1 MAVVVVAC
9 SRPGAE
15 LRAATTTTPTTT
27 TRAPTTTTIATTT
40 TAESTTTVPEKGWLV
55 VQGVGDVNLD
65 PSYIPALAERGYE
78 WAWSGL
84 DGLFLHDNLTVIAL
98 ECSPSALGVAE
109 PKAFTFQCPDGM
121 PEMST
126 AGVDVTNLGNNHS
139 QDFGKEAMLDGRQR
153 LLDAGLN
160 PVGTGADATEAT
172 GFARFEIEGWK
183 VAVLGF
189 GGVQP
194 HDGWIATTDQPGM
207 ADGDTLETMIAA
219 VTAADEW
226 ADWIVVAIHWGQ
238 ELDLEPRPDDVERT
252 RAMIEVGADVVF
264 GHHAH
269 RLQPFEIVGD
279 RPVFWGL
286 GNFVWP
292 RITDAGAE
300 SAVGRVV
307 ISPGG
312 DINGCLVPVEIE
324 SSGHPVLT
332 VEPAC
337 DVGL

>member
-1 MAVVVVAC
+1 MAVAVVAC
-9 SRPGAE
+9 SRPEAE

-27 TRAPTTTTIATTT
+27 TAAPTTTEPA
-40 TAESTTTVPEKGWLV
+40 KGWLV
-55 VQGVGDVNLD
+55 VQGAGDVNLD
-65 PSYIPALAERGYE
+65 QSHIPALAERGYE

-84 DGLFLHDNLTVIAL
+84 DGLFLHDNLSVINL

-121 PEMST
+121 PEMAA

-153 LLDAGLN
+153 LLEAGLN
-160 PVGTGADATEAT
+160 PVGAGIDATEAA

-194 HDGWIATTDQPGM
+194 HDGWIATSDQPGM

-219 VTAADEW
+219 VIAAEEW

-252 RAMIEVGADVVF
+252 RAMIEAGADIVF

-307 ISPGG
+307 ISPDG
-312 DINGCLVPVEIE
+312 DINGCLIPVEIE

-332 VEPAC
+332 ADPAC